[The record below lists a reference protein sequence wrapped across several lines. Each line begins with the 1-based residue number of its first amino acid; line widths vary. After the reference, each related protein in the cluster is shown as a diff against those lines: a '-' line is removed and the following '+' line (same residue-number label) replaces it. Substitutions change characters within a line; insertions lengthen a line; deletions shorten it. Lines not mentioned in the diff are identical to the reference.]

1 MKRYVIGVLIF
12 VLVFASMCEEKETE
26 ITKENI
32 GEKVAEAYKD
42 VETYSMNTEMTVTVT
57 GNVDGEEKTITVIN
71 KQESVYDRKN
81 SRQKHHSKV
90 TMSGEGMN
98 YTVEEEIYL
107 FGKTLYIKILG
118 DWYKKELEEP
128 PELDDVRSFRELFSN
143 SEISEMKVVTYGGE
157 KVYYVTLTPTLSKMV
172 ETFEKTQK
180 LYRELGIGNEMTLG
194 DLEESVEDFKI
205 HYWISKKDLLI
216 VKMQIEL
223 NQRYSEEIEGKGH
236 TEIVTLITDYNK
248 YPDIKLP
255 EDAKYAEDWDKSPFA
270 QYKKTEEEIEK
281 LNTGIRITNITND
294 DKTFYIT
301 VENGTLYEISSDDGN
316 KVLDVDEDSRKSE
329 MHVTIMDDYGK
340 TIVDYIVDNK
350 GSYAKF
356 TEEPILPYAEEQI
369 EITVSEIK
377 PGVTYRIIIE
387 AAEEKTEEIYT
398 AI

>member
-1 MKRYVIGVLIF
+1 MKRYIIGVLIF

-42 VETYSMNTEMTVTVT
+42 VETYSMDTEMTVTVT

-236 TEIVTLITDYNK
+236 TEIVALITDYNK